1 MRLFPT
7 RLQHG
12 ESATLV
18 DHLGEL
24 RHRLFI
30 SLLAIAVG
38 FSVAYAFRDRIIHWL
53 NRPLAHG
60 FKPITLNPVEPFTTS
75 FMISLYAGILLATPV
90 VLWQFWGFFAPA
102 FHERTQRLVLAL
114 VAFGTVLAAGGLLFG
129 YYVALPAAIHFLT
142 NYDSNL
148 YNIQLRARDYYSFV
162 TLVLIAVIVVFEVPI
177 VILGLV
183 RMRVLTADRL
193 RRNRRLGY
201 VIMFA
206 IAVALPGVDPVTT
219 TLEAI
224 PLLVLFE
231 GSIWLSVLLERRMA
245 RAEAENAETM
255 VLETRPEPAPAPV
268 SVPSVDDL

>member
-1 MRLFPT
+1 MRLLPT

-38 FSVAYAFRDRIIHWL
+38 CTVAYIFRHHIIMWL
-53 NRPLAHG
+53 NGPLPKG
-60 FKPITLNPVEPFTTS
+60 FKPVTLNPVEPFTTS
-75 FMISLYAGILLATPV
+75 FMISLYAGCLLAMPV
-90 VLWQFWGFFAPA
+90 ILWQFWGFFAPA
-102 FHERTQRLVLAL
+102 FQEHTQRLVLAL
-114 VAFGTVLAAGGLLFG
+114 VAFGTFLAAGGLLFG

-142 NYDSNL
+142 NFDSEI

-162 TLVLIAVIVVFEVPI
+162 TLVLLAVVVVFEVPI

-183 RMRVLTADRL
+183 RMRILSSAKL

-219 TLEAI
+219 TLEAL

-231 GSIWLSVLLERRMA
+231 GSIWLSVLLERRMERHEA
-245 RAEAENAETM
+245 SYEAETLM
-255 VLETRPEPAPAPV
+255 VEPQPLQAPL